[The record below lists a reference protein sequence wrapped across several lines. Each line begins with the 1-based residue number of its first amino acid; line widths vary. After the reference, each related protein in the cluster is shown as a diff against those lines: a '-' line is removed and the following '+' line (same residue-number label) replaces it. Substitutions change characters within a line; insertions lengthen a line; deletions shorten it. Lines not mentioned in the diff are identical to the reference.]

1 MIDLQNLAYAI
12 DQVAHNFGAVAVT
25 GGALAGILI
34 ENAVS
39 RRRLA
44 WVVLSGWGAQ
54 IASGMLFGLISFS
67 FYHHFPDISGIA
79 QVALVVKASCA
90 TTGFLLAAAYLR
102 RITLCPEKWTWLI
115 LFALAVT
122 ALSGAAFLRWFS

>member
-12 DQVAHNFGAVAVT
+12 DQVMHNFGAVTVT
-25 GGALAGILI
+25 GGALAGVLI
-34 ENAVS
+34 DDAAS

-44 WVVLSGWGAQ
+44 WVVLAGWGTQ
-54 IASGMLFGLISFS
+54 IASGTLFGLVSYS

-79 QVALVVKASCA
+79 QVALMVKISCA
-90 TTGFLLAAAYLR
+90 AAGFLLAAAYLR
-102 RITLCPEKWTWLI
+102 RMVAWPEKWTWRL
-115 LFALAVT
+115 LFALAVI